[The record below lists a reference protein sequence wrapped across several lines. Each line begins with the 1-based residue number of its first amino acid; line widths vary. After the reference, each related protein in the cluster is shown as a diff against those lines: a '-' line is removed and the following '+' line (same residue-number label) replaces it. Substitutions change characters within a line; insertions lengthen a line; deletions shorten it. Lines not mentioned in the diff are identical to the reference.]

1 MQAVDDH
8 ELLAA
13 GLARNEMDVPPR
25 DIEFLGQQPEEGLV
39 GGTADGWCGDPRP
52 EDPVDHA
59 VDMVGPRPRS
69 QTNGE
74 ADVGVSQ
81 DSDQAPQDAQ
91 HDEDDERRQVEG
103 AGRREGPPD
112 GSEERLGHRDDE
124 PAGRRPARRVDPRQE
139 DPAEDQDPDR
149 EEQDLEEVSEERTH
163 GPSLAAIVLRAGGG
177 ELLIRLVPRAYAT
190 S

>member
-1 MQAVDDH
+1 
-8 ELLAA
+8 
-13 GLARNEMDVPPR
+13 MDVAAR
-25 DIEFLGQQPEEGLV
+25 DAELVCQQPEEGLV
-39 GGTADGWCGDPRP
+39 RGAADRRGGDSRP

-59 VDMVGPRPRS
+59 VDLVGPRTRS

-103 AGRREGPPD
+103 ARRREGSPD

-124 PAGRRPARRVDPRQE
+124 PTGRRPARRVDPRQE
-139 DPAEDQDPDR
+139 DSTEDQNPDR
-149 EEQDLEEVSEERTH
+149 EEEDLEEVAEERTH
-163 GPSLAAIVLRAGGG
+163 GPSLPAIVLRAGRACQSAGG
-177 ELLIRLVPRAYAT
+177 ANPRGWPGAFRR
-190 S
+190 